1 MNDVA
6 ERTKKVIATY
16 LDLKPEAVAEEASF
30 TDDLD
35 MDSLAVMELVMALE
49 EEFSISM
56 EDRAVDSIKTVKDAV
71 RAIGAAVG

>member
-1 MNDVA
+1 
-6 ERTKKVIATY
+6 
-16 LDLKPEAVAEEASF
+16 
-30 TDDLD
+30 

-71 RAIGAAVG
+71 HAIEAAVG

>member
-6 ERTKKVIATY
+6 ARTKKVIATY
-16 LDLKPEAVAEEASF
+16 LDLKPEAVAEDASF

-56 EDRAVDSIKTVKDAV
+56 EDRAVD
-71 RAIGAAVG
+71 

>member
-30 TDDLD
+30 NDDLD

-56 EDRAVDSIKTVKDAV
+56 EDRAVDSIRTVKDAV
-71 RAIGAAVG
+71 QAIGAAVG